1 MANYPR
7 LLLAVAILVASTQSV
22 FFKLSRNGEQRCF
35 IIRSE
40 FAKGSHV
47 SFSYVVHSEVYGQN
61 QMAFVLRRKDN
72 DEILNEVQPDPDS
85 FQRIF
90 RFDNDGETVYRACFT
105 NPNDYPKSVKFF
117 VENKRKESVA
127 DKSRLVASK
136 RLAGDLK
143 NAVVGIESQMFTTY
157 LNLKYTEESLAESQG
172 YMKLAMVF
180 KFSVMAFVA
189 VLQSYSVAKL
199 LSKLRVSFSDLI

>member
-1 MANYPR
+1 MPSTST
-7 LLLAVAILVASTQSV
+7 LLLTLSMLLISTQCV
-22 FFKLSRNGEQRCF
+22 FFKLARKDEQRCF

-61 QMAFVLRRKDN
+61 QIAFTLRRKDN
-72 DEILNEVQPDPDS
+72 DELVNEVLPDPDS
-85 FQRIF
+85 YQRIF
-90 RFDNDGETVYRACFT
+90 KFDNDGETVYRACFT
-105 NPNDYPKSVKFF
+105 NPNEYPKSVKFY
-117 VENKRKESVA
+117 VENKRKETIV
-127 DKSRLVASK
+127 DKGRLVASK

-143 NAVVGIESQMFTTY
+143 NAVIGIESQMFTTY

-199 LSKLRVSFSDLI
+199 LSKLRVSFSDII